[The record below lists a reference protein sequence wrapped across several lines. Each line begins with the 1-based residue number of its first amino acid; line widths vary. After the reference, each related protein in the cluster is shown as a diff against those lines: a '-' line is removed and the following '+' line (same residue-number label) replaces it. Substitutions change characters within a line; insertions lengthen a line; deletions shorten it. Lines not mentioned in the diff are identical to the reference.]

1 MQRNLYLCLLA
12 DISPEEDISPK
23 NKLRNTF
30 FSKCV
35 TTLFTR
41 AIVTQLFRLDVLYV
55 RWCWYCNSIP
65 QNIWTSKNL
74 VRPRNIPSNQLRNR
88 ELCWKQKIKPLLG
101 CGFVLMI
108 SVSRLDKAWKW
119 GHIFIEIYK
128 DCIDIHT
135 FLVLQEKKMEKD
147 KTWNVDF
154 SGEQTL
160 PAHINASNRSGVN
173 VSTLTPPPPLEKLS
187 YSLNFLT
194 EHKNKIFA
202 CDTSKGLLPNGTFIY
217 DDHCRGY
224 ETWGKY
230 ISQSVKIVYFIYIL
244 TTNAKIWI
252 FPVSKSYQHI
262 LMHRT
267 AVALTYQIHPLPT
280 LEKLS

>member
-55 RWCWYCNSIP
+55 RWCWCCNSIR

-173 VSTLTPPPPLEKLS
+173 VSTLTPPPPS
-187 YSLNFLT
+187 
-194 EHKNKIFA
+194 KN
-202 CDTSKGLLPNGTFIY
+202 
-217 DDHCRGY
+217 CR
-224 ETWGKY
+224 T
-230 ISQSVKIVYFIYIL
+230 V
-244 TTNAKIWI
+244 WI
-252 FPVSKSYQHI
+252 FWLSTKTKYLHAIPQQDYCQ
-262 LMHRT
+262 T
-267 AVALTYQIHPLPT
+267 AHSFMMIIAVDM
-280 LEKLS
+280 KLGGNTFHNQ